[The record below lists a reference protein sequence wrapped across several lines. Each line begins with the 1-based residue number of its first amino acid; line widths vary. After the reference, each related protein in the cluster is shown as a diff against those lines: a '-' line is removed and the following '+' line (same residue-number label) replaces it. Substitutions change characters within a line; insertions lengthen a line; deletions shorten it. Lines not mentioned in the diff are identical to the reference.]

1 MIKLERIAVAGFNV
15 DEAIHTKQSPR
26 RNTKA
31 LLFLAPS
38 ELPKA
43 TIF

>member
-26 RNTKA
+26 RNTRA
-31 LLFLAPS
+31 LLFLALGTA
-38 ELPKA
+38 EGRNL
-43 TIF
+43 